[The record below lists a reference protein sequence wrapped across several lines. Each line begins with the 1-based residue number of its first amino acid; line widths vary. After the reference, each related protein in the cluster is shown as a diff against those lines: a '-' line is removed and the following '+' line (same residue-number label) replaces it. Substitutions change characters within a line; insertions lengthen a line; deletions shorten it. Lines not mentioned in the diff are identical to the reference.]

1 MARILYQAL
10 QSRGALQKGGA
21 QVDVYSILLYRAQK
35 TEVRTISYVP
45 ESCDCFLRPYCGGA
59 FCQPKLPTLPVFLSF
74 SALSSLG

>member
-45 ESCDCFLRPYCGGA
+45 ESCDCFLRPYCG
-59 FCQPKLPTLPVFLSF
+59 CLLPAQAANTAGF
-74 SALSSLG
+74 SELFRIV